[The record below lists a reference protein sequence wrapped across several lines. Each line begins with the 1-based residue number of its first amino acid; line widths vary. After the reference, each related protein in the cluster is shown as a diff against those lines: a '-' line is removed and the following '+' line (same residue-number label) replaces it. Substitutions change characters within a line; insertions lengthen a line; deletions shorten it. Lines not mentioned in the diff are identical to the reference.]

1 MRGQAFLTSSLVFLA
16 SLSSG
21 CECADD
27 EPSFTAAPPPR
38 EGAPREEAPAPVEL
52 IPGATSPG
60 ALAPATRTDLPP
72 ADPAITVRLDGDA
85 VIVTN
90 EGLVA
95 SWPPADRERLATA
108 PPAGASAGFPMVTFE
123 TSLEATA
130 SEMGPSDVTAA
141 LRRAIDAERMRSGTG
156 APTAVA
162 LRVTGTTP
170 WSSVLRVLFA
180 TGMAGLSEP
189 RFVLTSGRE
198 DVELRLPVA
207 RAEAP
212 SALPGPMA
220 GRDPAEVIAAIQQAL
235 AAHPRE
241 AIEAQPRAEIAPS
254 LAPGASAL
262 AGAEPGAEPSAAVP
276 AGAAASGPVT
286 ITVHL
291 GRDGLVVTRGAER
304 LGTGCQRAAIGA
316 APSLPSASLT
326 VGALRDCL
334 ATAGATSLP
343 YAFEAERE
351 VTFARVAPIL
361 ETLDDVGSVTIGV
374 PL

>member
-1 MRGQAFLTSSLVFLA
+1 MRGQALLTSSLVFLA
-16 SLSSG
+16 SLAPG

-27 EPSFTAAPPPR
+27 EPSFTAAPPSR
-38 EGAPREEAPAPVEL
+38 EGASREESPAPVEL

-60 ALAPATRTDLPP
+60 ALAPATRTDLPR
-72 ADPAITVRLDGDA
+72 ADPAITVSVDGDA
-85 VIVTN
+85 VIVSN
-90 EGLVA
+90 EGLVT
-95 SWPPADRERLATA
+95 SWPPADRERLAAA
-108 PPAGASAGFPMVTFE
+108 PPASASAGFPVVTYE

-156 APTAVA
+156 APTVVA
-162 LRVTGTTP
+162 LRVTGASP

-189 RFVLTSGRE
+189 RFVLTSGRDE
-198 DVELRLPVA
+198 VELRLPVA
-207 RAEAP
+207 RSEVP

-241 AIEAQPRAEIAPS
+241 AIEAQPRAEIAPT
-254 LAPGASAL
+254 LAPGAAAL
-262 AGAEPGAEPSAAVP
+262 AGAEPGATPSP
-276 AGAAASGPVT
+276 APPTGPLVF
-286 ITVHL
+286 TVHL

-334 ATAGATSLP
+334 ASAGPTSLP
-343 YAFEAERE
+343 YAFEADRE

-361 ETLDDVGSVTIGV
+361 ETLDDVGSVNIGV